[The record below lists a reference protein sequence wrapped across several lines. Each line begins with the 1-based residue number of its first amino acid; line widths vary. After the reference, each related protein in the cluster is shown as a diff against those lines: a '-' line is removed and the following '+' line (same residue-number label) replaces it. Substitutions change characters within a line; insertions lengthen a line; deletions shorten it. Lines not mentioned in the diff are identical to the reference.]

1 MAKTQKNVISFN
13 QIEKVIK
20 DNRIPKHTV
29 RVGGEESFIEVEI
42 SPHISMTDYIL
53 MIDEIASNTFITVD
67 DKKLYVPSHFNIS
80 LTAALIRYFTNI
92 KSDTNADRIWEFN
105 LVTGIGDKIK
115 DVIGSLYDNIV
126 EDAVATIEETL
137 RVESSVHKSDEL
149 YDAII
154 SLVNGIGSSVEKFA
168 DTDVLSNISGVISKL
183 TNVNGRDVVDAI
195 ISDANI
201 ESVDE
206 AKDVLVST
214 FEKYGAS
221 SDNMPSTISEIPV
234 LSVVENDKDK
244 SSSVAEE

>member
-20 DNRIPKHTV
+20 DNKIPKHIV
-29 RVGGEESFIEVEI
+29 KVGGEESFIEVEV

-92 KSDTNADRIWEFN
+92 KSDSNADRIWEFN

-115 DVIGSLYDNIV
+115 DVIGSLYDSIV

-154 SLVNGIGSSVEKFA
+154 SLVNGLGSSVEKFA
-168 DTDVLSNISGVISKL
+168 NTDTLSNISGVISKI
-183 TNVNGRDVVDAI
+183 TNVNGKDVVDAI
-195 ISDANI
+195 ISDAKLK
-201 ESVDE
+201 SVEDTS
-206 AKDVLVST
+206 AALAST
-214 FEKYGAS
+214 LEEYGAS
-221 SDNMPSTISEIPV
+221 GDNMPNTMSEIPI
-234 LSVVENDKDK
+234 LSVVESEEDK